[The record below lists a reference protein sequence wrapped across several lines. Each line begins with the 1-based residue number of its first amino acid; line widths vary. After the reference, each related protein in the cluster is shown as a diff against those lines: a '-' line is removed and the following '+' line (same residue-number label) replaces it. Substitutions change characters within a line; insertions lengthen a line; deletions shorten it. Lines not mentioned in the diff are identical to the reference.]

1 MFLEIQSNDD
11 RLLEIIK
18 KKSQPYFQ
26 RGMDAVIEQRP
37 LRTFEEAV
45 DIIKPHLLEA
55 GSSEWMAETCACVF
69 ARCYIA
75 GIVAA
80 ARLVAP
86 DLVALFEPCL
96 EDIEQRANKEK
107 TEVPA

>member
-1 MFLEIQSNDD
+1 MFLEIQSGDD
-11 RLLEIIK
+11 RLLVIIK
-18 KKSQPYFQ
+18 QKGQPYFE

-45 DIIKPHLLEA
+45 DIIKPKLLEH
-55 GSSEWMAETCACVF
+55 GLDEWWAESLACVF
-69 ARCYIA
+69 ARYYIA

-96 EDIEQRANKEK
+96 E
-107 TEVPA
+107 VSHGSV

>member
-1 MFLEIQSNDD
+1 MFLEIQSGDD

-18 KKSQPYFQ
+18 KKSQLYFQ

-45 DIIKPHLLEA
+45 DIIKPHLLES
-55 GSSEWMAETCACVF
+55 GSSEWLAETCACVY

-86 DLVALFEPCL
+86 DLVEQFAPYL
-96 EDIEQRANKEK
+96 E
-107 TEVPA
+107 EVSA

>member
-1 MFLEIQSNDD
+1 MFLQIQAKDD
-11 RLLEIIK
+11 RLMETTK
-18 KKSQPYFQ
+18 RKAQPYFQ

-45 DIIKPHLLEA
+45 DIIKPKLLEH
-55 GSSEWMAETCACVF
+55 GFDEDFAEGFACTF
-69 ARCYIA
+69 ARSYIA

-86 DLVALFEPCL
+86 DLVARFELCL
-96 EDIEQRANKEK
+96 KERAE
-107 TEVPA
+107 